1 MKKALCIVAVLAL
14 AWPVAIKGDRQRAP
28 AQAERGRELFLN
40 SSKGTVCETCH
51 ALAGVGTAVGPDLTK
66 MASMGTPHNLVMMI
80 RMTMTNEVQLV
91 KTADGK
97 FPGFLKQKQG
107 DETEI
112 WDLSQTPPV
121 LRKLASKE
129 IVSMERDTKWQHPPA
144 SIDYTSQKLA
154 DIIGFLKWA
163 AAGSKKEIKPADV
176 GDLH

>member
-1 MKKALCIVAVLAL
+1 MKKALCIVPVLAL
-14 AWPVAIKGDRQRAP
+14 AWPVAIEADKQPAS
-28 AQAERGRELFLN
+28 AQAERGRELFLK
-40 SSKGTVCETCH
+40 SSKGAPCGTCH

-66 MASMGTPHNLVMMI
+66 MASMGTPHNLVMTI

-121 LRKLASKE
+121 LRKLTSKQ

-144 SIDYTSQKLA
+144 SVDYTSQELA

-163 AAGSKKEIKPADV
+163 ATGSKKEIKPSDV
-176 GDLH
+176 EDSH